1 MRLSCRRPDDA
12 GLRDASHQLLDEG
25 RADSLGAPCGFVNQR
40 VAERQAL
47 AIELDK
53 LFATDVVRQR
63 NLDRL
68 IDAARTVRQVRS
80 QAAPAGWS

>member
-1 MRLSCRRPDDA
+1 MKAAL
-12 GLRDASHQLLDEG
+12 H
-25 RADSLGAPCGFVNQR
+25 SLGAPCGFVNQR

-68 IDAARTVRQVRS
+68 IDAARTVRQCILKLLRPVGREHEQDIGILFQS
-80 QAAPAGWS
+80 VHLVE